1 MRLKLPRFYPILDSE
16 LCGRRGLNVL
26 AAAEAI
32 LEAGAV
38 ILQLRHKGHF
48 SRDVFAQAERIAQA
62 CASAGAIFIV
72 NDRAD
77 MALLL
82 AAGLH
87 VGQDDLPP
95 TLARQLLGPERLLGY
110 STHNETQL
118 RDAAVEPVDYAAIGP
133 IFRTSSKQNPD
144 PVVGLEELRRL
155 LPLTAKPLVAIGGIA
170 RSNALDVIEA
180 GADSVAILSDLFPG
194 DASVH
199 AVRTRAEEWLQ
210 LLLARK

>member
-1 MRLKLPRFYPILDSE
+1 MKLPCFYPVLDSE
-16 LCGRRGLNVL
+16 LCVRRGLEVA

-32 LEAGAV
+32 LAAGAR

-62 CASAGAIFIV
+62 CSSTGAIFVV

-77 MALLL
+77 MAMLL

-95 TLARQLLGPERLLGY
+95 ALARQLLGPERLLGY
-110 STHNETQL
+110 STHNEKQL
-118 RDAAVEPVDYAAIGP
+118 RAAGEEPVDYAAIGP
-133 IFRTSSKQNPD
+133 IFRTASKQNPD
-144 PVVGLEELRRL
+144 PVVGLEELSRL
-155 LPLTAKPLVAIGGIA
+155 RPLTAQPLVAIGGIT
-170 RSNALDVIEA
+170 RSNALDAIGA
-180 GADSVAILSDLFPG
+180 GADSVAILSDLFPR
-194 DASVH
+194 DASFH
-199 AVRTRAEEWLQ
+199 AVRKRAEEWMR